1 MRVFACVPSLARLAA
16 APLRCGRTSS
26 VAGRADIAE
35 ELFAAMVERGIEP
48 DVTAYNAL
56 LHVFAQECAA
66 QRALELV
73 DEMTEKVRMAPRV
86 PLEYPSSTPRLEYPS
101 STPRVPYCT

>member
-1 MRVFACVPSLARLAA
+1 
-16 APLRCGRTSS
+16 
-26 VAGRADIAE
+26 
-35 ELFAAMVERGIEP
+35 MVERGIEP

-73 DEMTEKVRMAPRV
+73 DEMTEKVRMTPRV
-86 PLEYPSSTPRLEYPS
+86 PLQYASTRVPLEHPSSTPQVPYC
-101 STPRVPYCT
+101 TPRVPYST